1 MAGNLVYTGARAIF
15 KLKGEKVAVATGVDV
30 ASNISYDPI
39 RTLDLLEVY
48 EFAEAQYN
56 ASLSCTTVKV
66 IGSSPTQ
73 LGFFPRIDL
82 MSILTQPELVA
93 ELYDNVT
100 GQLVCVAEG
109 VKPENNGFNVAAGA
123 VVANNLTFVV
133 KRIKDVSEANPSIT
147 PS

>member
-1 MAGNLVYTGARAIF
+1 MPNLVYTGARAIF

-30 ASNISYDPI
+30 GSNIAYDPV

-56 ASLSCTTVKV
+56 ATLSCTTVKV

-73 LGFFPRIDL
+73 LGFFPKIDL
-82 MSILTQPELVA
+82 MSILLQPELVA

-109 VKPENNGFNVAAGA
+109 VKPENNTFNVTAGA
-123 VVANNLTFVV
+123 VVANNLTFVC
-133 KRIKDVSEANPSIT
+133 KRVKDVSESNPSVGPT
-147 PS
+147 Q

>member
-1 MAGNLVYTGARAIF
+1 MTFDLRAA
-15 KLKGEKVAVATGVDV
+15 L
-30 ASNISYDPI
+30 P
-39 RTLDLLEVY
+39 LLIPKAIGW
-48 EFAEAQYN
+48 AEAQYN

-133 KRIKDVSEANPSIT
+133 KRVKDVSEANPSQT
-147 PS
+147 QP